1 MTKYFWYILALYIL
15 IRIDT
20 QTFCVKGSMADPNLM
35 SVEKTRKAVYPVS
48 GGYAHYTI
56 VNVQHPLIH
65 YPTGWPFHLNRELT
79 TPPKAI
85 RELSFLQ
92 DRRIEQ
98 PVKLSERSNAVSALS
113 ERSSIR
119 MPYINN
125 AFSGPQQIPV
135 GFAHNLARATK
146 LNELISEPKR
156 KSRNNLTWPLQ
167 SQTNWQ
173 SSHLDSTSLQSNS
186 LSNKA
191 SENTEDVIYPN
202 YNQQLFYFKVQ
213 YYYNQLLEKAENIEQ
228 LIQENQEMQN
238 TRLANQQHQVDKIKS
253 NKYSRNTSLLVKPAT
268 TTAKPNGSDEDS
280 AVLPEIYDLF
290 LNSAGENASL

>member
-1 MTKYFWYILALYIL
+1 MAKYFWHVLALYIS
-15 IRIDT
+15 IRIGK

-35 SVEKTRKAVYPVS
+35 SVEKTRKAVYPIS

-65 YPTGWPFHLNRELT
+65 YPNGWPFHLNRELT

-85 RELSFLQ
+85 RELSFLR
-92 DRRIEQ
+92 DRRTEK
-98 PVKLSERSNAVSALS
+98 PLKLSERSNVEFAQL
-113 ERSSIR
+113 EKSSIR

-125 AFSGPQQIPV
+125 AFFGSKQIPV
-135 GFAHNLARATK
+135 EYAHDLARATK
-146 LNELISEPKR
+146 LNELTSEPKQ
-156 KSRNNLTWPLQ
+156 KSRNNLTRPLQ
-167 SQTNWQ
+167 SQTIWQ
-173 SSHLDSTSLQSNS
+173 SSNLDSTNLQSNS

-202 YNQQLFYFKVQ
+202 HNQQLFYFKVQ

-228 LIQENQEMQN
+228 LIQENKEMQDI
-238 TRLANQQHQVDKIKS
+238 RLANQQHKIKKTKS
-253 NKYSRNTSLLVKPAT
+253 KKYRRNTSLFVKPAT
-268 TTAKPNGSDEDS
+268 TTAKPKGSDKEF

-290 LNSAGENASL
+290 LNSAGENSSF